1 MSQQLRTA
9 TRKDG
14 KASGMATRLHNSKNN
29 LTLADIFK
37 FVFFNKPIQNKVDSN
52 GKSTNKNR

>member
-14 KASGMATRLHNSKNN
+14 KSVGMATKLHNAKNN
-29 LTLADIFK
+29 LTISDIFK
-37 FVFFNKPIQNKVDSN
+37 FVFFNKPIKNKVTTN